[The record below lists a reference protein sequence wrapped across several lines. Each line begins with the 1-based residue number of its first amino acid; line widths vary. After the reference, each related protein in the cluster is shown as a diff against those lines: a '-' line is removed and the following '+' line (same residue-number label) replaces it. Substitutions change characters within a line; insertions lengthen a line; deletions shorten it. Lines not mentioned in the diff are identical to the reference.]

1 MFNNTYY
8 HLNRD
13 MEQWCKENIGQ
24 GSWGGQ
30 YAGDTWSIA
39 SVFGNTTFKFIN
51 EEDYNRFKL
60 TWTKHNETF

>member
-1 MFNNTYY
+1 
-8 HLNRD
+8 